1 MPGQTELTGLAVVAV
16 AALACGILLTRLR
29 QPAIVGYI
37 IAGVLLGPSGLA
49 LVEDRSLIAA
59 LAELGV
65 LMLLFVIGMELSLR
79 ALARVWRLALVAT
92 ALQIAVSVG
101 VMLALS
107 RLLDWSVALSILLG
121 FVVAVSSTTV
131 AIKILEDIGQL
142 RTPAGR
148 LAVGVLIAQD
158 LAIVPM
164 MLIIDATAPAHAFD
178 LGAVAAIIVAVG
190 VLSLLIRYLT
200 RRRRVSL
207 PFGRVVAGSLDLT
220 ALTGLAY
227 CFGAAALSGLVGLS
241 AAFGAFLV
249 GLVIGNSA
257 ERVVMLNA
265 TKPIQSVLLMIFFLS
280 VGLLID
286 LGFIWRELGTVLLL
300 LLFVTVLKTALNV
313 GILHG
318 LGTRWYRAFLA
329 GTVLGQIGEFSFV
342 LVAAGVAAGTIGA
355 DGERLMVAVI
365 ALSLVISPLWLLT
378 ARRLH
383 GLATTGVSTLGQL
396 LGAVYGHEK
405 ALVDRA
411 AAHLGRHW
419 ARRAAGPQRSWRAA
433 LAPTTLGPSA
443 RRWWIA
449 RGRPH
454 TRRQAWR
461 DAWGEGWRAALER
474 LIIGPRRRPAPAP
487 TSAGAAAS
495 RSDATGTDSGRQGAA
510 LDGEIIPPSPKPLDW
525 SRARSEGEVP
535 PPRGRRARREQA
547 REGDDDG

>member
-65 LMLLFVIGMELSLR
+65 LMLLFVIGMELRLR
-79 ALARVWRLALVAT
+79 ALTRVWRLALIAT
-92 ALQIAVSVG
+92 GLQIAISVG
-101 VMLALS
+101 VMVALS
-107 RLLDWSVALSILLG
+107 RLMGWSGALSILLG

-142 RTPAGR
+142 RSPAGR

-164 MLIIDATAPAHAFD
+164 MLIIDATAPTHAFD

-190 VLSLLIRYLT
+190 VLTLLIRYLT
-200 RRRRVSL
+200 RRQRVSL
-207 PFGRVVAGSLDLT
+207 PLGRWVAGSLDLT

-227 CFGAAALSGLVGLS
+227 CFGAAAVSGLVGLS
-241 AAFGAFLV
+241 AAFGAFLA

-257 ERVVMLNA
+257 ERIVMLNA

-286 LGFIWRELGTVLLL
+286 LGFIWRELGTVLVL

-313 GILHG
+313 AILHA

-342 LVAAGVAAGTIGA
+342 LVAAGVAAGTLGEEV
-355 DGERLMVAVI
+355 ERLMVAVI
-365 ALSLVISPLWLLT
+365 ALSLVVSPLWLLT

-383 GLATTGVSTLGQL
+383 GLATMGVSTLGPL
-396 LGAVYGHEK
+396 LAAVYGHER
-405 ALVDRA
+405 ALADHA
-411 AAHLGRHW
+411 AARVRAYW
-419 ARRAAGPQRSWRAA
+419 ARRPTRAA
-433 LAPTTLGPSA
+433 SYWRGAARAPITLGKTV
-443 RRWWIA
+443 RR
-449 RGRPH
+449 
-454 TRRQAWR
+454 AWR
-461 DAWGEGWRAALER
+461 DVGRADWRAVLQR
-474 LIIGPRRRPAPAP
+474 IIAARGQRPPLVSARGE
-487 TSAGAAAS
+487 TSAE
-495 RSDATGTDSGRQGAA
+495 SGGDGAA
-510 LDGEIIPPSPKPLDW
+510 LDGEIIPPPPKPPPRPAEPLDW
-525 SRARSEGEVP
+525 SRARRKGEVP
-535 PPRGRRARREQA
+535 PPPGRRPRPGGARDRDGA
-547 REGDDDG
+547 DDER